1 VLALCRGR
9 DRLRPSRLCQ
19 SATGSCNC
27 RAVHRTPKAC
37 FQQVYP
43 SNNWS
48 GMDWER
54 ITGYTSITA
63 FQSSLSRILWKCG
76 RPTEL
81 YPANSLPIR
90 LSGMVFSCGYFFSA
104 AFQFTTT
111 FNGGEEAPPGAGGGV
126 DQKTLAVRGDVVI
139 HGIIACC
146 WHNMRVKQKPRSR
159 RLQTR
164 PSPQPTLSPARPSPS
179 RPRPQR
185 ITPRRRRASGLLPT
199 RNRYRRLP
207 FRTRKMTAHRFH
219 VGVRYGHGGGG

>member
-1 VLALCRGR
+1 MF
-9 DRLRPSRLCQ
+9 P
-19 SATGSCNC
+19 T
-27 RAVHRTPKAC
+27 
-37 FQQVYP
+37 
-43 SNNWS
+43 
-48 GMDWER
+48 
-54 ITGYTSITA
+54 
-63 FQSSLSRILWKCG
+63 SLSQQQLERNGLG
-76 RPTEL
+76 TYHGL
-81 YPANSLPIR
+81 HFHYR
-90 LSGMVFSCGYFFSA
+90 LSIFASAGFYGSVADQPSSIQLTHFRSVCLGWFSCGYFFSA

-126 DQKTLAVRGDVVI
+126 DQKILAVRGDVVS